1 MIIDGQNHWDNLLE
15 PDDSDT
21 KTNLEGD
28 TNPDNQNDPTP
39 EPIPNDTNS
48 DPEPK
53 DKDLDVFS
61 EFLKGRGLRDGK
73 TLIYQIDSYKQG
85 NQNWGIGYITNIFEK
100 YPNWSDFSEKI

>member
-53 DKDLDVFS
+53 D
-61 EFLKGRGLRDGK
+61 
-73 TLIYQIDSYKQG
+73 
-85 NQNWGIGYITNIFEK
+85 
-100 YPNWSDFSEKI
+100 